1 MSIADQLLLFK
12 ETIHA
17 PTGSPVECSSLAGP
31 CPVPLSV
38 CVLGSGSSGNSTA
51 VRLGN
56 ATMLIDAGFGP
67 RATAKRLDGT
77 GLDVADIRA
86 VCLTHLDRDHLS
98 PNWLAFLLRKS
109 IKLYVHSRHVQSLY
123 RIDGARLLHK
133 AGLLQPVHDQA
144 FEPIDGLHTRGVTL
158 PHDRKGTMGLLLE
171 SAAGRIGYA
180 TDLGRVPDEL
190 IERFVG
196 VDLLAIESNY
206 DPRMQLLSARPA
218 MLKQR
223 IMGGHGHLSNQQAFE
238 AVRRIVDRCP
248 RGGPRHVVLLHRSR
262 QCNSPEMVMKT
273 FAQDR
278 RLSHRLH
285 LAEQHDR
292 TGWLTVARG

>member
-1 MSIADQLLLFK
+1 MSVADQLLLFN
-12 ETIHA
+12 ETVHA
-17 PTGSPVECSSLAGP
+17 SAASQAEGFSPAGP
-31 CPVPLSV
+31 GPAPLSI

-51 VRLGN
+51 VRLGGS
-56 ATMLIDAGFGP
+56 TILIDAGFGP
-67 RATAKRLDGT
+67 RATAKRLEGT
-77 GLDVADIRA
+77 GLDVVDIRA

-98 PNWLAFLLRKS
+98 PSWLTFLLRKG
-109 IKLYVHSRHVQSLY
+109 IKLYVHTRHVQSLY
-123 RIDGARLLHK
+123 RIEGARLLHK
-133 AGLLQPVHDQA
+133 KGLLRLVHDHA
-144 FEPIDGLHTRGVTL
+144 FEPIDGLRVRGMTL

-171 SAAGRIGYA
+171 SVSGRIGYA

-190 IERFVG
+190 VERFVG

-206 DPRMQLLSARPA
+206 DPQMQQISARPA

-223 IMGGHGHLSNQQAFE
+223 IMGGHGHLSNQQAFD
-238 AVRRIVDRCP
+238 AVRKIVDRCP

-262 QCNSPEMVMKT
+262 QCNSPELVIKT

-285 LAEQHDR
+285 LTEQHGR
-292 TGWLTVARG
+292 TGWLTVGRD